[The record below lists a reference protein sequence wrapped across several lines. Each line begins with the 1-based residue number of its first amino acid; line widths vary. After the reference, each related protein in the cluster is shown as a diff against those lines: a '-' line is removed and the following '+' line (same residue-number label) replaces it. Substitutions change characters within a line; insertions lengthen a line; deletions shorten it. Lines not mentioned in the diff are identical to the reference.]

1 VDRHVLDDLP
11 SPVVAVAGSL
21 RGSRIAT
28 LAIVAGVF
36 LLIGAGSIA
45 LAELDEPGDSIQS
58 SAAQTSREEVGRVL
72 FEERC
77 AGCHGSGG
85 EGTAQGPPIVGL
97 GPAVYDFQLSTGRM
111 PLADPEMQPVRK
123 PPAFGPEEIDALV
136 SFLTSLGPGGIPI
149 PRVDPEAGDLSDGQ
163 RLYQLNCAACHGVSG
178 NGGAVGDQVAPG
190 LHAATATQVAEAV
203 RIGPGTMPVFGP
215 ETVPDEDLASLARYV
230 RYLEDPNDEGGA
242 GLGHAGP
249 TIEGFVA
256 LLVGLGTIVAIT
268 RWIGERS

>member
-11 SPVVAVAGSL
+11 APVVVVAGSL

-36 LLIGAGSIA
+36 LLIGAGSISV
-45 LAELDEPGDSIQS
+45 AEMSGSKASIRIP
-58 SAAQTSREEVGRVL
+58 AAQTTGEEEGRVL

-77 AGCHGSGG
+77 ASCHGAGG

-97 GPAVYDFQLSTGRM
+97 GAAVYDFQLSTGRM
-111 PLADPEMQPVRK
+111 PLADPGMRAVRK

-136 SFLTSLGPGGIPI
+136 AFLTSLGLGGIPI

-163 RLYQLNCAACHGVSG
+163 HLYQLNCAACHGVSG

-190 LHAATATQVAEAV
+190 LHAATPTQVAEAV

-215 ETVPDEDLASLARYV
+215 ETVPDEDLASLTRYV
-230 RYLEDPNDEGGA
+230 RYLDDPNDEGGA

-256 LLVGLGTIVAIT
+256 LLLGLGTIVAVT